1 MKKGINYWSF
11 AEGTSV
17 IKAMELAKDA
27 GFEGIEFCLAATGEI
42 SLESK
47 EKELLVIR
55 KEAEEMG
62 LELPSLASWLPWEYS
77 LTSNRP
83 EHRQKAKDIIR
94 KQIDTAAI
102 LGANTV
108 LVVPGYVGVDFVE
121 NSEICPYDEVY
132 DRALEAISELAI
144 DAAASGLTIGVENVW
159 NKFLLSPLEMRS
171 FIDEVGSSAV
181 GVYFDVGNVLLTGY
195 PEHWIKILG
204 HRIKKVHFKDYRR
217 NPGGFNAFV
226 DLLAGDVN
234 YPAVV
239 DALRA
244 IGYDDYCNAEMMPT
258 YKHYTDQ
265 VIYNTS
271 AAMDRI
277 LQR

>member
-11 AEGTSV
+11 AEGTPV
-17 IKAMELAKDA
+17 VKAMKLAKDA
-27 GFEGIEFCLAATGEI
+27 GFEGIEFCLAASGEI

-47 EKELLVIR
+47 EKELLAIR
-55 KEAEEMG
+55 NEAEEIG

-77 LTSNRP
+77 LTSSRP

-94 KQIDTAAI
+94 KQMDTAAI

-132 DRALEAISELAI
+132 DRALEAISELAV
-144 DAAASGLTIGVENVW
+144 DAAVRGLTIGVENVW
-159 NKFLLSPLEMRS
+159 NKFLLSPLEMRT

-204 HRIKKVHFKDYRR
+204 QRIKKVHFKDYRR

-271 AAMDRI
+271 SAMDRI
-277 LQR
+277 LQK